1 MDFASSSGGPAR
13 STTSAKIVVAGGFGV
28 GKTTFV
34 GAVSEINPLRTEAVM
49 TSASAGIDD
58 LTHTGDKTT
67 TTVAMDFGR
76 ITLDQDLILYL
87 FGTPGQDRFWFM
99 WDDLVRG
106 AIGAVV
112 LVDTRRLADC
122 FPAVDYFENSGLPF
136 VIALNGFD
144 GHQPYTPD
152 EVREA
157 LQIGPDTPIITTDA
171 RHRARRQERAH
182 HAGRARAD
190 GPPAVARGCGHR
202 AASDGDARLRQPG
215 PARTRS
221 VACAADLPSSRRAPE
236 RRGPRSLEAAV
247 RRLQAQCQ
255 LCGARKPRRA
265 LQAAPAGRGA
275 AAVRPGR
282 PAGPARRAGQ
292 QDRRDGGDFLGLGVA
307 LLDADVEGCS

>member
-1 MDFASSSGGPAR
+1 MDFASSSGGPSR

-122 FPAVDYFENSGLPF
+122 FPRSTTSRTAACRSSSPSTASTATSRTLP
-136 VIALNGFD
+136 
-144 GHQPYTPD
+144 
-152 EVREA
+152 R
-157 LQIGPDTPIITTDA
+157 
-171 RHRARRQERAH
+171 RSARRSR
-182 HAGRARAD
+182 
-190 GPPAVARGCGHR
+190 
-202 AASDGDARLRQPG
+202 S
-215 PARTRS
+215 ARTPR
-221 VACAADLPSSRRAPE
+221 SSRRTPATARTPS
-236 RRGPRSLEAAV
+236 RR
-247 RRLQAQCQ
+247 
-255 LCGARKPRRA
+255 
-265 LQAAPAGRGA
+265 
-275 AAVRPGR
+275 
-282 PAGPARRAGQ
+282 
-292 QDRRDGGDFLGLGVA
+292 
-307 LLDADVEGCS
+307 